1 MPLGAEKLPKA
12 DWEGREYTWKGGGA
26 GERSPDEGTEHT
38 TPRLPWS
45 SAAAPGDCHFSGAT
59 TWPWV
64 LRQETPWVPG
74 HHLPGTAASPKAGWG
89 SRRGRDRLG
98 SFLALLPTLL
108 GNLGH
113 GFLKQNVAIKAVATS
128 GAFCRINETI

>member
-38 TPRLPWS
+38 TPRRPWS
-45 SAAAPGDCHFSGAT
+45 SAATPWDCHFSGAT

-64 LRQETPWVPG
+64 LRVLGAEPIGFQATISLAQPPPRSQDGQAVEAGTVWVPSWPCYP
-74 HHLPGTAASPKAGWG
+74 LCWAILGTDS
-89 SRRGRDRLG
+89 
-98 SFLALLPTLL
+98 
-108 GNLGH
+108 
-113 GFLKQNVAIKAVATS
+113 
-128 GAFCRINETI
+128 